1 VIPIIAIAIVAIA
14 STVLGALSLRVAR
27 STSDFLVA
35 SRSVRPALNASAI
48 CGEYLSAGTF
58 LGLAGLVMT
67 FGVDMLWYPVGY
79 TAGYVILLLLVAA
92 PLRRFGAYTIPEFA
106 QGRLGSPLLRRISA
120 GFVLLIGFTYLL
132 PQMKGAGITVATLTG
147 APYWVG
153 VVLVATIV
161 AGNVAFGGMRGI
173 TFVQAFQYF
182 VKVFALSSAAIALL
196 IMGFGVSG
204 VRAFGADGPRARSC
218 LQVPMT
224 AGKTIRA
231 TDQIFVAAGV
241 AKLSPAMLELANAA
255 GSLNVAVGSSVADL
269 LGKRALIESTPRSE
283 SLTFIT
289 EQLPSTLPS
298 TLSSTLS
305 PALPSTLPPALPS
318 ALPSKQGIG
327 GKPSGK
333 GIVGVGML
341 NDPTLPISVVERK
354 RLAAT
359 SGCKG
364 VPLHL
369 LRKLPAGATFLTSVD
384 DVLVVPKGANVPKLV
399 GSARVDG
406 QAWERPFAG
415 GSKSRPHPL
424 YAGYSLIIG
433 TFLGTMGLPHILVR
447 FYTNPDGPATRKTII
462 VVVSLLALYYVWP
475 PVYGVLGR
483 MWAPDLLLTG
493 KTDAVVLLLPQR
505 MVGGLGG
512 QLLTGIL
519 AAGAFAAFL
528 STASGLLI
536 SVAGAISH
544 DLARTAP
551 AAGTSIV
558 RRFRQAAIAAAIV
571 AALLGLRAER
581 FDINVLVGWAF
592 AIAASSF
599 CPLLILGVW
608 WRRFTWVGAT
618 AGLVAGGGAAAVAI
632 FTVMLGPKL
641 TGWPAALLAQPAAW
655 TVPIAFAGC
664 IVGSLLSQSKVP
676 VDTHARLARMHT
688 PERPARS

>member
-1 VIPIIAIAIVAIA
+1 MIPIIAIAIVAIA

-27 STSDFLVA
+27 STSDFMVA

-120 GFVLLIGFTYLL
+120 AFVLLIGFMYLL

-153 VVLVATIV
+153 VVLVAVIV

-196 IMGFGVSG
+196 IVGFGVSG
-204 VRAFGADGPRARSC
+204 VKAFGASGPRARAC
-218 LQVPMT
+218 LQIPMPS
-224 AGKTIRA
+224 GKTILA
-231 TDQIFVAAGV
+231 TDKIFVTRSASKSTV
-241 AKLSPAMLELANAA
+241 ELLKKFENITEFRIAK
-255 GSLNVAVGSSVADL
+255 GSMPSDL
-269 LGKRALIESTPRSE
+269 LRNRALIDLLTESRSVA
-283 SLTFIT
+283 
-289 EQLPSTLPS
+289 PTLENFP
-298 TLSSTLS
+298 LEASSRIAVNKS
-305 PALPSTLPPALPS
+305 P
-318 ALPSKQGIG
+318 GRG
-327 GKPSGK
+327 GNVTGARP
-333 GIVGVGML
+333 V
-341 NDPTLPISVVERK
+341 DHTLPINSVERK
-354 RLAAT
+354 SLT
-359 SGCKG
+359 GTFGCKS
-364 VPLHL
+364 VRAVF
-369 LRKLPAGATFLTSVD
+369 LRSLPAGATFLTSTN
-384 DVLVVPKGANVPKLV
+384 DVLVVPKGANIPKLV

-406 QAWERPFAG
+406 KAWERPFAG

-462 VVVSLLALYYVWP
+462 VVVSLLALYYIWP
-475 PVYGVLGR
+475 PIYGVLGR

-512 QLLTGIL
+512 QLLTGVL

-551 AAGTSIV
+551 PAGTSIV
-558 RRFRQAAIAAAIV
+558 RRFRQAAIGAAIV
-571 AALLGLRAER
+571 AAVLGLRAER
-581 FDINVLVGWAF
+581 FEINVLVGWAF

-618 AGLVAGGGAAAVAI
+618 AGLLAGGGAAAVAI

-655 TVPIAFAGC
+655 TVPIAFAAC

>member
-1 VIPIIAIAIVAIA
+1 MIPIIAIAIVAIA

-106 QGRLGSPLLRRISA
+106 QGRLGSPMLRRISA
-120 GFVLLIGFTYLL
+120 GFVLLIGWMYLL

-153 VVLVATIV
+153 VILVAVIV

-182 VKVFALSSAAIALL
+182 VKVFALSSAAIVLL
-196 IMGFGVSG
+196 IVGFGVSG
-204 VRAFGADGPRARSC
+204 VRAFGSDGPRAREC
-218 LQVPMT
+218 TRIPMVARKPLKAIDKIFLVP
-224 AGKTIRA
+224 GFSKP
-231 TDQIFVAAGV
+231 AA
-241 AKLSPAMLELANAA
+241 ALLETLGIDDVFKARVSGGLLTEDLVRRGAVID
-255 GSLNVAVGSSVADL
+255 SLTRNPDLRSTNVHPYTEVFPGSS
-269 LGKRALIESTPRSE
+269 GMTKPTTSSPLITK
-283 SLTFIT
+283 I
-289 EQLPSTLPS
+289 
-298 TLSSTLS
+298 
-305 PALPSTLPPALPS
+305 A
-318 ALPSKQGIG
+318 
-327 GKPSGK
+327 
-333 GIVGVGML
+333 
-341 NDPTLPISVVERK
+341 DPTLPASSVEK
-354 RLAAT
+354 QRLAA
-359 SGCKG
+359 SNGCG
-364 VPLHL
+364 NAGSLL
-369 LRKLPAGATFLTSVD
+369 LRVLPAGATYVTTAN
-384 DVLVVPKGANVPKLV
+384 DVVIVPKGARVPSLV
-399 GSARVDG
+399 GGARADG
-406 QAWERPFAG
+406 TAWERPFSSQG
-415 GSKSRPHPL
+415 KSRPHPL

-505 MVGGLGG
+505 IVGGLGG
-512 QLLTGIL
+512 QLLTGVL

-544 DLARTAP
+544 DLARSAAP
-551 AAGTSIV
+551 AGTSIV
-558 RRFRQAAIAAAIV
+558 RRFRQAAIIAGVV

-608 WRRFTWVGAT
+608 WRRFTWVGAM
-618 AGLVAGGGAAAVAI
+618 AGLLAGGGAAAVAI

-641 TGWPAALLAQPAAW
+641 TGWPAALLTQPAAW
-655 TVPIAFAGC
+655 TVPIAFAAC
-664 IVGSLLSQSKVP
+664 IAGSLLSQSKVP
-676 VDTHARLARMHT
+676 ADTHARLARMHT
-688 PERPARS
+688 PERPSRGQ

>member
-1 VIPIIAIAIVAIA
+1 LIPIIAIAIVAIA

-106 QGRLGSPLLRRISA
+106 QGRLGSPMLRRISA
-120 GFVLLIGFTYLL
+120 GFVLLIGWMYLL

-153 VVLVATIV
+153 VVLVAVIV

-182 VKVFALSSAAIALL
+182 VKVFALSSAAIVLL
-196 IMGFGVSG
+196 IVGFGVSG
-204 VRAFGADGPRARSC
+204 VRAFGSDGPRVREC
-218 LQVPMT
+218 TRIPMA
-224 AGKTIRA
+224 AGKSLKAIDR
-231 TDQIFVAAGV
+231 IFVVPGFSKSAEALLLTLGIDDV
-241 AKLSPAMLELANAA
+241 TKIRIAEGALGGDLVRSGALID
-255 GSLNVAVGSSVADL
+255 SLTRNPDLRSDVHPYIEAFPGSS
-269 LGKRALIESTPRSE
+269 GTTKPTTSSPLI
-283 SLTFIT
+283 
-289 EQLPSTLPS
+289 
-298 TLSSTLS
+298 
-305 PALPSTLPPALPS
+305 AKNA
-318 ALPSKQGIG
+318 
-327 GKPSGK
+327 
-333 GIVGVGML
+333 
-341 NDPTLPISVVERK
+341 DPTLPASSAEK
-354 RLAAT
+354 QSLAG
-359 SGCKG
+359 SNGCG
-364 VPLHL
+364 NTGSSMPRV
-369 LRKLPAGATFLTSVD
+369 LPAGATYVTTAN
-384 DVLVVPKGANVPKLV
+384 DVLIVAKGSRVPSLV
-399 GSARVDG
+399 GGARVDG
-406 QAWERPFAG
+406 TAWERPFA
-415 GSKSRPHPL
+415 SKAKSRPHPL

-505 MVGGLGG
+505 IVGGLGG
-512 QLLTGIL
+512 QLLTGVL

-544 DLARTAP
+544 DLARTAAP
-551 AAGTSIV
+551 AGTSIV
-558 RRFRQAAIAAAIV
+558 RRFRQAAIIAAIV

-618 AGLVAGGGAAAVAI
+618 AGLLAGGGAAAVAI

-655 TVPIAFAGC
+655 TVPIAFAAC

-676 VDTHARLARMHT
+676 ADTHARLARMHT
-688 PERPARS
+688 PERPVRN

>member
-1 VIPIIAIAIVAIA
+1 MIPIIAIAIVAIA

-120 GFVLLIGFTYLL
+120 GFVLLIGWMYLL

-153 VVLVATIV
+153 VVLVAVIV

-196 IMGFGVSG
+196 IVGFGISG
-204 VRAFGADGPRARSC
+204 VRAFGADGPKARSC
-218 LQVPMT
+218 LQVAMP
-224 AGKTIRA
+224 AGKTIKA
-231 TDQIFVAAGV
+231 VDAVYVAPKV
-241 AKLSPAMLELANAA
+241 SP
-255 GSLNVAVGSSVADL
+255 GGL
-269 LGKRALIESTPRSE
+269 LRIDPAY
-283 SLTFIT
+283 
-289 EQLPSTLPS
+289 LPS
-298 TLSSTLS
+298 
-305 PALPSTLPPALPS
+305 
-318 ALPSKQGIG
+318 
-327 GKPSGK
+327 SGN
-333 GIVGVGML
+333 L
-341 NDPTLPISVVERK
+341 RLADAATVERVAGQGNCGGPVAPRWL
-354 RLAAT
+354 RLLPGGEFHVT
-359 SGCKG
+359 SD
-364 VPLHL
+364 
-369 LRKLPAGATFLTSVD
+369 TE
-384 DVLVVPKGANVPKLV
+384 VLVVPKGAAIPTLV

-406 QAWERPFAG
+406 RAWERPFSG
-415 GSKSRPHPL
+415 GSNSRPHPL

-447 FYTNPDGPATRKTII
+447 FYTNPDGPATRKTI
-462 VVVSLLALYYVWP
+462 VVVISLLALYYIWP
-475 PVYGVLGR
+475 PIYGVLGR

-544 DLARTAP
+544 DLARTAAP
-551 AAGTSIV
+551 AGTSIV
-558 RRFRQAAIAAAIV
+558 RRFRQAAIIAAIV

-581 FDINVLVGWAF
+581 FEINVLVGWAF

-618 AGLVAGGGAAAVAI
+618 AGMLAGGGAAAGAI

-655 TVPIAFAGC
+655 TVPIAFTAC

-676 VDTHARLARMHT
+676 ADTHARLARMHT
-688 PERPARS
+688 PERPVRS

>member
-1 VIPIIAIAIVAIA
+1 MIPIIAIAIVAVT

-35 SRSVRPALNASAI
+35 SRSVRPGLNASAI

-67 FGVDMLWYPVGY
+67 FGIDMLWYPVGY

-120 GFVLLIGFTYLL
+120 GFVLLIGWMYLL

-153 VVLVATIV
+153 VVLVAAIV

-182 VKVFALSSAAIALL
+182 VKVFALSSAAIVLL
-196 IMGFGVSG
+196 IVGFGVSG
-204 VRAFGADGPRARSC
+204 VHGFGSKGPAVRKC
-218 LQVPMT
+218 TQFLVPEGRTIQAVDPVGIDSLRTPMWMKAEFPD
-224 AGKTIRA
+224 AGPF
-231 TDQIFVAAGV
+231 DQYAYERQKNPAPFRNCSILWDEGLPKPRLVGAG
-241 AKLSPAMLELANAA
+241 E
-255 GSLNVAVGSSVADL
+255 
-269 LGKRALIESTPRSE
+269 RY
-283 SLTFIT
+283 TF
-289 EQLPSTLPS
+289 
-298 TLSSTLS
+298 
-305 PALPSTLPPALPS
+305 
-318 ALPSKQGIG
+318 
-327 GKPSGK
+327 
-333 GIVGVGML
+333 
-341 NDPTLPISVVERK
+341 
-354 RLAAT
+354 
-359 SGCKG
+359 
-364 VPLHL
+364 H
-369 LRKLPAGATFLTSVD
+369 VD
-384 DVLVVPKGANVPKLV
+384 ELVVIPRGAVVPKLV
-399 GSARVDG
+399 GGARVDG
-406 QAWERPFAG
+406 PAWERPFSS

-424 YAGYSLIIG
+424 YAGYSLIVG

-447 FYTNPDGPATRKTII
+447 FYTNPDGPATRKTIV
-462 VVVSLLALYYVWP
+462 VVVSLLAIYYVWP

-512 QLLTGIL
+512 QLLTGVL

-544 DLARTAP
+544 DLARSAAP
-551 AAGTSIV
+551 AGTSIV
-558 RRFRQAAIAAAIV
+558 RRFRQAAVIAAIV
-571 AALLGLRAER
+571 AAVLGLRAER
-581 FDINVLVGWAF
+581 FEINVLVGWAF

-608 WRRFTWVGAT
+608 WRRFTWVGAM
-618 AGLVAGGGAAAVAI
+618 AGMLAGGGAAAGAI

-641 TGWPAALLAQPAAW
+641 SGWPAALLAQPAAW
-655 TVPIAFAGC
+655 TVPIAFLAC
-664 IVGSLLSQSKVP
+664 IAGSLLSPSKIP
-676 VDTHARLARMHT
+676 VDTHARLARMHS
-688 PERPARS
+688 PERLVHL

>member
-1 VIPIIAIAIVAIA
+1 MIPIIAIAIVAIT

-35 SRSVRPALNASAI
+35 SRSVRPGLNASAI

-67 FGVDMLWYPVGY
+67 FGIDMLWYPVGY

-106 QGRLGSPLLRRISA
+106 QGRLGSPELRRISA
-120 GFVLLIGFTYLL
+120 GFVLLIGWMYLL

-153 VVLVATIV
+153 VVLVAVIV

-182 VKVFALSSAAIALL
+182 VKVFALSSAAIVLL
-196 IMGFGVSG
+196 IVGFGVSG
-204 VRAFGADGPRARSC
+204 VHGFGAKGPAVRTC
-218 LQVPMT
+218 TQFVVPEGRMIQ
-224 AGKTIRA
+224 AVDPVGIDSLRRPIWRKAEIPNEGPFDQYAYERLKNPAPFRNCSVHWDEGAPKPRLIRA
-231 TDQIFVAAGV
+231 GERYTFHAD
-241 AKLSPAMLELANAA
+241 ELLVIPH
-255 GSLNVAVGSSVADL
+255 GAVV
-269 LGKRALIESTPRSE
+269 
-283 SLTFIT
+283 
-289 EQLPSTLPS
+289 
-298 TLSSTLS
+298 
-305 PALPSTLPPALPS
+305 
-318 ALPSKQGIG
+318 
-327 GKPSGK
+327 
-333 GIVGVGML
+333 
-341 NDPTLPISVVERK
+341 PTL
-354 RLAAT
+354 
-359 SGCKG
+359 
-364 VPLHL
+364 
-369 LRKLPAGATFLTSVD
+369 
-384 DVLVVPKGANVPKLV
+384 V
-399 GSARVDG
+399 GGARVDG
-406 QAWERPFAG
+406 DAWERPFSS

-424 YAGYSLIIG
+424 YAGYSLIVG

-447 FYTNPDGPATRKTII
+447 FYTNPDGPATRKTI
-462 VVVSLLALYYVWP
+462 VVVISLLAIYYIWP

-544 DLARTAP
+544 DLARSAP
-551 AAGTSIV
+551 PAGTSIV
-558 RRFRQAAIAAAIV
+558 RRFRQAAVIAAIV

-581 FDINVLVGWAF
+581 FEINVLVGWAF

-608 WRRFTWVGAT
+608 WRRFTWVGAM
-618 AGLVAGGGAAAVAI
+618 AGMLAGGGAAAVAI

-641 TGWPAALLAQPAAW
+641 SGWPSALLAQPAAW
-655 TVPIAFAGC
+655 TVPIAFIAC
-664 IVGSLLSQSKVP
+664 AIGSLLSPSQIP
-676 VDTHARLARMHT
+676 IDTHARLARMHS
-688 PERPARS
+688 PERAGHS